1 MNTNP
6 QIKKACGAVLAI
18 ALAFAG
24 IAATAQPAAAQDA
37 VSGAPGVADVSVV
50 QGDVVIVRGD
60 SGAQVGATINAPLLP
75 GDYITTGGGSRA
87 EVQFDGISMLRLAQ
101 DTQVRFVNLSPGS
114 REVQLASGTA
124 ELAELQGADGN
135 PQIDTPSL
143 SIRPD
148 QAGDYRV
155 SVLGNGQTLVTV
167 RSGRATIYT
176 GTGSQ
181 SLTAGSTLVAYGSYN
196 APSTSL
202 EAAIAYDAFDQFN
215 VNRDQTIVA
224 AYNSDRYLS
233 PALAGY
239 ANFSNYGQWYNVA
252 GYGEAWAPYNQS
264 ANWAP
269 YSNGQWVWEPG
280 YGYTWVGNEPWGYVP
295 YHYGSWF
302 YDTGYNQWMWQ
313 PPAYQ
318 YQNTNALASAWLPA
332 MVAFFLSGGNPGA
345 ALGAGL
351 GYAYN
356 PASPYGYGQIGWVP
370 LAPGEQYTPWYAGFG
385 ANAIFPQTTLSPV
398 SNVTNIYNVYRNIR
412 YVKVVRV
419 IRVDR
424 FRNGDFSHPAL
435 LSTRSLRN
443 IALVRGAVPVV
454 PTKALLAPARAK
466 TTITLSPR
474 FHDPVFASKAP
485 SIAKVASFDRQV
497 TALHTVVVRK
507 PTIVKLPAHVVA
519 AAHPVYSAPATH
531 ETLHAPVQVT
541 HASAVHAATP
551 QHAAAPE
558 QRFVPEHATAPEH
571 AVAPP
576 HSAAA
581 EQRFVPEHTTAP
593 QHSATPERF
602 VPQARPAATPE
613 RPVTTPERTAVPQR
627 FAPQQQH
634 VVPQPQHTV
643 PQEQRIAPQ
652 RAFTPRPAVGRS
664 ASPRVTA
671 TPQRKHE
678 TPPPR

>member
-1 MNTNP
+1 M
-6 QIKKACGAVLAI
+6 LAI
-18 ALAFAG
+18 ALALG
-24 IAATAQPAAAQDA
+24 VVLTTAQPAAAQYA
-37 VSGAPGVADVSVV
+37 VPGAPGVADVSVV

-87 EVQFDGISMLRLAQ
+87 EVQFDGVSMLRLAQ
-101 DTQVRFVNLSPGS
+101 NTQVRFVNLSPSS

-143 SIRPD
+143 SMRPD
-148 QAGDYRV
+148 QTGDYRV
-155 SVLGNGQTLVTV
+155 SVLGSGQTLVTV
-167 RSGRATIYT
+167 RSGMATIYT
-176 GTGSQ
+176 GSGSQ
-181 SLTAGSTLVAYGSYN
+181 NLTQGSTLVADGPYN
-196 APSTSL
+196 APSISV
-202 EAAIAYDAFDQFN
+202 EGAIAYDAFDNFN
-215 VNRDQTIVA
+215 VNRDQTIVT
-224 AYNSDRYLS
+224 AYNSNPDLS

-239 ANFSNYGQWYNVA
+239 ANFSNYGQWYNVP

-318 YQNTNALASAWLPA
+318 YQNASALSSAWLPA

-345 ALGAGL
+345 GL

-356 PASPYGYGQIGWVP
+356 PAAPYGYGGIGWVP

-385 ANAIFPQTTLSPV
+385 PNAIFPQTALSPV
-398 SNVTNIYNVYRNIR
+398 TNVTNIYNVYRNIR

-424 FRNGDFSHPAL
+424 FRNGDFSHPVL

-443 IALVRGAVPVV
+443 IALVRGTIPVV

-466 TTITLSPR
+466 TTIALSSR
-474 FHDPVFASKAP
+474 FHDPVFAAKTS
-485 SIAKVASFDRQV
+485 SIANVASFDRQV
-497 TALHTVVVRK
+497 TALHSVVARK
-507 PTIVKLPAHVVA
+507 PAVVNVPAHVAA
-519 AAHPVYSAPATH
+519 AAHPVYRAPATH
-531 ETLHAPVQVT
+531 ETFHAPVQVT
-541 HASAVHAATP
+541 HQVAPHFATP
-551 QHAAAPE
+551 AHATAPATE
-558 QRFVPEHATAPEH
+558 QLFVPEHVTAPKHATTPEHATAP
-571 AVAPP
+571 
-576 HSAAA
+576 
-581 EQRFVPEHTTAP
+581 QR
-593 QHSATPERF
+593 S
-602 VPQARPAATPE
+602 
-613 RPVTTPERTAVPQR
+613 TTPERLVPSAHPAAAVERPATTTEHTAAPQR
-627 FAPQQQH
+627 FAPEQSR
-634 VVPQPQHTV
+634 VVPQT
-643 PQEQRIAPQ
+643 QRVAPQ
-652 RAFTPRPAVGRS
+652 RAFTPLPKVERTMVPQRRAGAPAAPNHAQPG
-664 ASPRVTA
+664 VTA
-671 TPQRKHE
+671 TPQHQRE